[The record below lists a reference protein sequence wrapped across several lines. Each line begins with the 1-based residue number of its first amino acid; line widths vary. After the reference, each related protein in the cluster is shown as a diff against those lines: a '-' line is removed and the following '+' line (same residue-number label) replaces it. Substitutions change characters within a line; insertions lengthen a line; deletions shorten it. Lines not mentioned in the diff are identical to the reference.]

1 MSNSTTYTTL
11 LTVGKFKT
19 KNLPVILPVDNG
31 LCLQYDDA
39 VTLNV
44 HQQLQSCAFE
54 LIQNMGIENL
64 NVTII
69 DLDIRQNFHDL
80 ARLNQSNGKITV
92 IRESKTANNFIQNL
106 VTHAREIDQKLGTT
120 FQNLQQYNLK
130 ASTKEPFHVL
140 LIANFTNNLVTEL
153 PNLQALLK
161 QSQRFGIYFLASLD
175 VAYFMSC
182 ETRIRQ
188 NILSI
193 FKQTPLG
200 FPTAQDYNFQNV
212 PDVISKTINS
222 FGFDWALMPNA
233 VIQKTITQFNDI
245 ILSANDKIV
254 KDNFLSIEIG
264 TVNKQKFY
272 FEMGNSSGSVHA
284 IIAGRTRYGKT
295 TFLKQ
300 IIEGFE
306 KYDKKEIAFYLVDLK
321 GGADFIP
328 YKNHKNL
335 IKYFDDTDGLNG
347 IKEILDD
354 LFIESKRRKEILKNA
369 ATAKGISINDIDEYQ
384 EKVANCEK
392 LPHIILMIDETHLAI
407 SNPQINSKIN
417 EIATGFRFVGIHL
430 LLCFNS
436 THGKGSLNDLM
447 TNVGLKIAFNL
458 GTTATAY
465 GFDETTDDKF
475 KKLKPFTCLYKDTNH
490 EVIIELN
497 KSKY

>member
-1 MSNSTTYTTL
+1 MSNSTVHIKPITA
-11 LTVGKFKT
+11 GKFKT
-19 KNLPVILPVDNG
+19 KNLPLLLPIDNG
-31 LCLQYDDA
+31 LCLQFDDKTA
-39 VTLNV
+39 INV
-44 HQQLQSCAFE
+44 HQQLQSCTFE
-54 LIQNMGIENL
+54 LIQSIGIENL
-64 NVTII
+64 NITII
-69 DLDIRQNFHDL
+69 DLDIRQNFPDL
-80 ARLNQSNGKITV
+80 AQLNQSNDKVTV
-92 IRESKTANNFIQNL
+92 IRESKTANNFIHNL
-106 VTHAREIDQKLGTT
+106 VTQAREIDQKLGTT
-120 FQNLQQYNLK
+120 FQTLQQYNHK
-130 ASTKEPFHVL
+130 TPTKEPFQVL
-140 LIANFTNNLVTEL
+140 LIANFTNNLATEL
-153 PNLQALLK
+153 PNFQTLLK

-175 VAYFMSC
+175 VAHLMSC
-182 ETRIRQ
+182 EPRIRQ

-200 FPTAQDYNFQNV
+200 FPTTQGYNFQNV

-222 FGFDWALMPNA
+222 FGFEWALMPNA
-233 VIQKTITQFNDI
+233 VIQKTIIELNNS
-245 ILSANDKIV
+245 ILSSNEKIT

-264 TVNKQKFY
+264 TVNKQPFY

-295 TFLKQ
+295 TLLKQ
-300 IIEGFE
+300 IIEGFGQ
-306 KYDKKEIAFYLVDLK
+306 YDKNQIAFYLVDLK

-354 LFIESKRRKEILKNA
+354 LFVESKRRKEILKNA
-369 ATAKGISINDIDEYQ
+369 ATARDISINDIDEYQ
-384 EKVANCEK
+384 EKIANCEQ

-407 SNPQINSKIN
+407 ANPQINNKIN

-475 KKLKPFTCLYKDTNH
+475 KKLKSFTCLYKDANQ
-490 EVIIELN
+490 EVIVELN